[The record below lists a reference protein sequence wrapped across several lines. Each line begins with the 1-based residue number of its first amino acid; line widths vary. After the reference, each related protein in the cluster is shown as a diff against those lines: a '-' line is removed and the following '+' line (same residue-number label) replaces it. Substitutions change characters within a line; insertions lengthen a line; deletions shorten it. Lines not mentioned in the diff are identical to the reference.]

1 MTGQFTEPQAEALT
15 KKESVEFWQREV
27 HYYERRAGEQGVMAN
42 RIITL
47 AVAFTAA
54 IPIAWTALSN
64 AQGFIQLLIAFGI
77 PTIILLLLANAVR
90 LLHEME
96 RLRRYV
102 QHAETELIRVAQN
115 DDALRS
121 YRRWAD
127 IGGKKDMPIALTS
140 LIVVLVLLIGA
151 VGIFSFVNVVAT
163 DANPWSPAIYG
174 VAVGLS
180 ALLIIG
186 LLTVYVHAH
195 SVGKKLEA
203 VRLSG
208 LRHVAIQTSS
218 EDAAV
223 LDGDKQPTAL
233 ADNEPPLKTP

>member
-1 MTGQFTEPQAEALT
+1 MTDEIEDLELETLT

-42 RIITL
+42 RIVTL

-54 IPIAWTALSN
+54 IPVAWTALST

-77 PTIILLLLANAVR
+77 PTVILLLLANAVR

-102 QHAETELIRVAQN
+102 QHAETELIRVADG

-127 IGGKKDMPIALTS
+127 IGGKKDMPVALTS
-140 LIVVLVLLIGA
+140 LIVLLILAIGA
-151 VGIFSFVNVVAT
+151 VGVFSFVTVVAT
-163 DANPWSPAIYG
+163 DVNPWSPVIYG
-174 VAVGLS
+174 IAVTLS
-180 ALLIIG
+180 LLLIAG
-186 LLTVYVHAH
+186 LVTVYVHARA
-195 SVGKKLEA
+195 VGKKL
-203 VRLSG
+203 
-208 LRHVAIQTSS
+208 
-218 EDAAV
+218 DAARV
-223 LDGDKQPTAL
+223 VTSDPAANSVEREDPVA
-233 ADNEPPLKTP
+233 